1 MTDTLHFVLMIE
13 DYKKFLEENKEFIYM
28 MFTASAFAIL
38 FIFFTGSCLVV
49 LSNIDRSYSNNKQL
63 NTYREN
69 LATYQKCAEKI
80 TDESSI
86 SSYCGRAPSEP
97 ILIW

>member
-1 MTDTLHFVLMIE
+1 MIE
-13 DYKKFLEENKEFIYM
+13 DYKKFLKDNREFFYLLI
-28 MFTASAFAIL
+28 SVGAFAIFL
-38 FIFFTGSCLVV
+38 IFFTCTCLAVI
-49 LSNIDRSYSNNKQL
+49 SNIDRSYSNNKEL
-63 NTYREN
+63 SVYREN

-97 ILIW
+97 ILVW